1 MRLFR
6 CTEDGNKQGEYLTL
20 RLTPSLMMCL
30 ESAKHP
36 NFPARPQE
44 VALNRSQLVDE
55 IASTTGL
62 TRRQAEQA
70 VDAFVGTIG
79 DQVRSGTK
87 VTIYGFGSFNPTSRK
102 ARTGRNPRTG
112 QPVKI
117 AASKGIRFSPA
128 TGFKADLNLKK
139 AAARKAAPAKAVAA
153 KATHRRRAT
162 ASRATAVKTARRQG
176 ACGQGQRHVP
186 PAGPH
191 RAGGQGDQGRQGRSR
206 QGKWPQGRSC
216 RQSHRSPAR
225 RPA

>member
-1 MRLFR
+1 M
-6 CTEDGNKQGEYLTL
+6 
-20 RLTPSLMMCL
+20 
-30 ESAKHP
+30 
-36 NFPARPQE
+36 
-44 VALNRSQLVDE
+44 NRSQLVDE

-139 AAARKAAPAKAVAA
+139 AAGRKAAPAKAVAA
-153 KATHRRRAT
+153 KATTGRAT
-162 ASRATAVKTARRQG
+162 ASRATAVKTA
-176 ACGQGQRHVP
+176 
-186 PAGPH
+186 PAKAPAAKANGTATGRTVSA
-191 RAGGQGDQGRQGRSR
+191 RATKAAKAAPVKANGRKAAAAAKATAPRPVGRP
-206 QGKWPQGRSC
+206 KKAAVVVAKAPAKKVAV
-216 RQSHRSPAR
+216 PAR
-225 RPA
+225 AAGMLGFSMPECSPVTTAEDV

>member
-1 MRLFR
+1 M
-6 CTEDGNKQGEYLTL
+6 
-20 RLTPSLMMCL
+20 
-30 ESAKHP
+30 
-36 NFPARPQE
+36 
-44 VALNRSQLVDE
+44 NRSQLVDE

-139 AAARKAAPAKAVAA
+139 AAGRKAAPAKAVAA
-153 KATHRRRAT
+153 KATTGRAT
-162 ASRATAVKTARRQG
+162 ASRATAVKTA
-176 ACGQGQRHVP
+176 
-186 PAGPH
+186 PAKAPAAKANGTATG
-191 RAGGQGDQGRQGRSR
+191 RTVSAQGRQGRSR
-206 QGKWPQGRSC
+206 QGKWP
-216 RQSHRSPAR
+216 
-225 RPA
+225 